1 MKQLVDTPNTTIQG
15 FIANK
20 NCDHF
25 KKIFLGQDHGIIFK
39 NNNLW
44 LFIDF
49 DASSTTTES
58 IVSMEQFKKQICTP
72 HSNCENK

>member
-1 MKQLVDTPNTTIQG
+1 MTQLVDTPNNTIQG

-25 KKIFLGQDHGIIFK
+25 KEIFLGQDHGMLFK

-44 LFIDF
+44 LFIDN
-49 DASSTTTES
+49 DASSTVTES
-58 IVSMEQFKKQICTP
+58 IVSMKQFTQKNLHFTFKL
-72 HSNCENK
+72 